1 MKKIALL
8 YLDSEYGAFQLHVE
22 GEVSE
27 TILRYALTL
36 IQALTKTEEEK
47 EKE

>member
-1 MKKIALL
+1 MKKITLL
-8 YLDSEYGAFQLHVE
+8 YLDSEYGAFQLRIE
-22 GEVSE
+22 GGVSE

-36 IQALTKTEEEK
+36 IQALTETEEEK